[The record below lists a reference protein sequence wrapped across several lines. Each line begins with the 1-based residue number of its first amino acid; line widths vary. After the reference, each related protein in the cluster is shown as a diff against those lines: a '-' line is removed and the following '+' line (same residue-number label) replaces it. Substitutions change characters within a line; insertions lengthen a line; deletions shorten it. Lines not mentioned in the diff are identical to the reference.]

1 MCSRLWNCVLA
12 AVDKDY
18 TAAAAAA
25 AAADELYCRH
35 DNTKLCPLYSCY
47 NLN

>member
-1 MCSRLWNCVLA
+1 MLQSFATRPVLA

-25 AAADELYCRH
+25 DQIPCRH
-35 DNTKLCPLYSCY
+35 DIQSRVHSIVAIT
-47 NLN
+47 